1 MFHDIS
7 LSVMLVVI
15 DHDNI
20 ISALVLP
27 TALIDWKT
35 AIGTLFMIMACC
47 VCAWLIWSPKHDNY
61 HRHYRQFRWR
71 IIFDW
76 AQKTSIMKIESSN
89 IWHIVYNIAHSLQF
103 YSLILILRSH
113 KFTHCKINHFLQCFV
128 GKLCFFAV
136 YHLLFIIS
144 TYISTLLVAIRF
156 TW

>member
-1 MFHDIS
+1 MIIS
-7 LSVMLVVI
+7 FQHWFCPQHLLIERQLLAPYLWLWLVV
-15 DHDNI
+15 
-20 ISALVLP
+20 
-27 TALIDWKT
+27 
-35 AIGTLFMIMACC
+35 
-47 VCAWLIWSPKHDNY
+47 CARLTWSPKHDNY

-128 GKLCFFAV
+128 GKLRFFAV